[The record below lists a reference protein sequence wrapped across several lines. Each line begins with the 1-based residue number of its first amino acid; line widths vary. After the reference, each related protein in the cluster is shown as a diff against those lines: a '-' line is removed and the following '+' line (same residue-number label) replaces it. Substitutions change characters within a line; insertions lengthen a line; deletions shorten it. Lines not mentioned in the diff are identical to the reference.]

1 MEKGQQLIQENISTR
16 RTVLLLAWPAILE
29 QVMQTMVSYVDTA
42 MVGSMGVN
50 AAGSVTI
57 NTTLLWL
64 MNGIISGPATGF
76 SVLTAIAVGEKNEEK
91 IRKIMRQTVTTM
103 MVLGGL
109 MLLVMEALVPFY
121 ARIMGAEAVIIP
133 EAKIYLCIIG
143 FSFPFQI
150 FLAISS
156 GVVRGTGDTKTPMI
170 YNVSFNL
177 INIVL
182 NYFLIYPVGNV
193 KLMGFTVRTFG
204 LGLGVRGAALGTAG
218 AAVIAGLL
226 MLRVLFSAKRT
237 NHISLKESYRIDK
250 PVMKQMLN
258 LSVPLIFERVS
269 VSVGQIL
276 STALA
281 TGLGTAALTAHQLA
295 NTAESMCYMP
305 AFGFGVAVTTLVAQS
320 KGAGREDLKRE
331 YSRICMTYDIGVM
344 CVMASLLYIFAPQL
358 MGFFIADAAV
368 IKAGAALLRIQ
379 AFAEPCLAINYV
391 ATGIMKGEGDA
402 KWPFYISM
410 IGMWL
415 VRVPLSFLFIK
426 GMHLSLNYLWIAMAC
441 DWVCRT
447 IVCIIRLKKGSQ
459 R

>member
-1 MEKGQQLIQENISTR
+1 MEKGQQLVQENISTR

-64 MNGIISGPATGF
+64 INGIISGPATGF

-91 IRKIMRQTVTTM
+91 IRKIMRQAVTTM
-103 MVLGGL
+103 LILGAVI
-109 MLLVMEALVPFY
+109 LLAMEALVPFY
-121 ARIMGAEAVIIP
+121 AKMMGAEAAIIP
-133 EAKIYLCIIG
+133 EAKAYLCIIG

-150 FLAISS
+150 LLAISS

-182 NYFLIYPVGNV
+182 NYFLIYPVGSV

-226 MLRVLFSAKRT
+226 MLRVLFSTKRE
-237 NHISLKESYRIDK
+237 NCISLRESYRIDR

-320 KGAGREDLKRE
+320 KGAGRDDLKRE
-331 YSRICMTYDIGVM
+331 YSRLCMVYDIGVM
-344 CVMASLLYIFAPQL
+344 CVMASLLYVFAPQL

-368 IKAGAALLRIQ
+368 IKAGASLLRIQ

-402 KWPFYISM
+402 KWPFYISI

-426 GMHLSLNYLWIAMAC
+426 AMNLGLDFLWVAMAC

-447 IVCIIRLKKGSQ
+447 IVCVIRLKKE

>member
-1 MEKGQQLIQENISTR
+1 MEKGQQLVQENRSTR

-64 MNGIISGPATGF
+64 INGIVSGPATGF

-91 IRKIMRQTVTTM
+91 IRKIMRQAVTTM
-103 MVLGGL
+103 LILGAVI
-109 MLLVMEALVPFY
+109 LLVMEALVPFY
-121 ARIMGAEAVIIP
+121 AKMMGAEAAIIP
-133 EAKIYLCIIG
+133 EAKAYLCIIG

-150 FLAISS
+150 LLAISS

-182 NYFLIYPVGNV
+182 NYFLIYPVGSV

-226 MLRVLFSAKRT
+226 MLRVLFSTKRE
-237 NHISLKESYRIDK
+237 NYISLKESYRVDK
-250 PVMKQMLN
+250 PIMKQMLN

-320 KGAGREDLKRE
+320 KGAGRDDLKRE
-331 YSRICMTYDIGVM
+331 YSRLCMTYDIGIM
-344 CVMASLLYIFAPQL
+344 CVMASLLYVFAPQL

-368 IKAGAALLRIQ
+368 IKAGASLLRIQ

-402 KWPFYISM
+402 KWPFYISI
-410 IGMWL
+410 IGMWI

-426 GMHLSLNYLWIAMAC
+426 AMNLGLDFLWVAMAC

-447 IVCIIRLKKGSQ
+447 IVCVIRLKKE